1 MNEELHGSSSRG
13 ELVTERKPKLDAHS
27 SEQNCEKN
35 SDESH
40 DFTLKVN
47 EEAEDSKEQ
56 HDDETSTK
64 KAARR
69 GNSKKSST

>member
-1 MNEELHGSSSRG
+1 VNEKLHGSSSRG

-40 DFTLKVN
+40 GFTLKVN

-56 HDDETSTK
+56 HDDVS
-64 KAARR
+64 ANNQNQM
-69 GNSKKSST
+69 NSDLRVDN